1 MSVVKQIY
9 KLRRDFL
16 LIGLTGRTGS
26 GCTTVADIL
35 RTEDFN
41 ILKSKHK
48 DINDSVWDN
57 DSRKSRI
64 VYRYMREHWH
74 PFVCIKASNVIYY
87 YALMLEYED
96 FLKEISTHGSA
107 EKIKASNKPIQDTKI
122 KEAVKK
128 HQEQYESLHKMVEDC
143 ERYFNEPN
151 NETEFEEEQKFIKLI
166 TEDISLFRKEVTE
179 TLQKDSRAILSDI
192 LQRWGNNIRRYDS
205 VIENSDNLESDKVP
219 ACLARKINCFI
230 KLIRRHTEKEIKQN
244 NTSTNHGKTEAF
256 THIVIDAL
264 RNPYEVLYY
273 RERYASF
280 YLMSINTDEQIR
292 KQKLVG
298 RGFDIKEIEELDKEE
313 SAKRDFR
320 DSYCKI
326 DINKCIELS
335 DIHITHNGIEVTRNR
350 ELVNQILT
358 YLSLIRHP
366 GLVPP
371 SPIERTMQI
380 AYTAKLNSGCLSRQV
395 GAVVTNSDFSVRSI
409 GWNTVPQGQTPCN
422 LRSLTDLHNQEDDDA
437 YSNYERFDLKF
448 SAGVDKLYSA
458 YKCRK
463 YQEGVIGLPL
473 CYCFKDI
480 HNVVEDDHKNQVH
493 TRSLHAEEN
502 AILQLSK
509 YGSTGIEGGRLF
521 TTSSCCELCGKK
533 AYQLGI
539 KEIYYIDDYP
549 GITRNHIIECGTNS
563 PKMILFH
570 GAIGRAY
577 ISLFNQFLPL
587 KDEIEALTDIDPKEA
602 CKTNGDNTN
611 EQKNNDT
618 GTNK

>member
-35 RTEDFN
+35 RTKDFN
-41 ILKSKHK
+41 TLKSKHK

-151 NETEFEEEQKFIKLI
+151 NETKFEEEQKFIKLI

-205 VIENSDNLESDKVP
+205 VIENSDNLESDKAP

-244 NTSTNHGKTEAF
+244 NTSTNPGKTEAF

-264 RNPYEVLYY
+264 RNPYEVLYF

-292 KQKLVG
+292 KQKLVE

-313 SAKRDFR
+313 SAKRDF
-320 DSYCKI
+320 
-326 DINKCIELS
+326 
-335 DIHITHNGIEVTRNR
+335 
-350 ELVNQILT
+350 
-358 YLSLIRHP
+358 
-366 GLVPP
+366 
-371 SPIERTMQI
+371 
-380 AYTAKLNSGCLSRQV
+380 
-395 GAVVTNSDFSVRSI
+395 
-409 GWNTVPQGQTPCN
+409 
-422 LRSLTDLHNQEDDDA
+422 
-437 YSNYERFDLKF
+437 
-448 SAGVDKLYSA
+448 
-458 YKCRK
+458 
-463 YQEGVIGLPL
+463 
-473 CYCFKDI
+473 
-480 HNVVEDDHKNQVH
+480 
-493 TRSLHAEEN
+493 
-502 AILQLSK
+502 
-509 YGSTGIEGGRLF
+509 
-521 TTSSCCELCGKK
+521 
-533 AYQLGI
+533 
-539 KEIYYIDDYP
+539 
-549 GITRNHIIECGTNS
+549 
-563 PKMILFH
+563 
-570 GAIGRAY
+570 
-577 ISLFNQFLPL
+577 
-587 KDEIEALTDIDPKEA
+587 
-602 CKTNGDNTN
+602 
-611 EQKNNDT
+611 
-618 GTNK
+618 